1 MNKTTMQRILAVSVA
16 AALAPTIALA
26 GVPRDLPYAT
36 GSLTANQIMDQ
47 VYYVNHF
54 YALNNFSIES
64 SGDDITALINRA
76 PGDNPV
82 INTLER
88 YLNNDYSDGVTK
100 AMDLAIFRSG
110 KLRGTGMLITD
121 YVDDNKSQSYM
132 IWLPALRKIR
142 RFAQPALDDAWGGS
156 AFTFEDVTL
165 RKPNM
170 ETHELLG
177 KEKFNDCLG
186 TMDVPANQRTKNTQN
201 LPGPA
206 CDHKGKE
213 VYKVKSCTKFQN
225 WYYDC
230 RVSYIDTATFADYR
244 SEYFKGNEKTKV
256 IDRDWGSLGLSD
268 KRALYWKSWYG
279 KDLKTG
285 FETWAVIPQ
294 SVVRKN
300 SAHPATLWSEETLTK
315 IKQ

>member
-1 MNKTTMQRILAVSVA
+1 MKHKKRQGKTA
-16 AALAPTIALA
+16 AAVLLSLSAAMAFA
-26 GVPRDLPYAT
+26 GVSKDLPIPQ
-36 GSLTANQIMDQ
+36 GSPTAEQIIEQ

-54 YALNNFSIES
+54 YALKNFSIETS
-64 SGDDITALINRA
+64 KDDITVLINRA
-76 PGDNPV
+76 QGENPV
-82 INTLER
+82 VNTLER
-88 YLNNDYSDGVTK
+88 FLNNDYSDGVTK
-100 AMDLAIFRSG
+100 AMDLPIFRSG

-121 YVDDNKSQSYM
+121 YVDDGKSQSYM
-132 IWLPALRKIR
+132 IWLPALRKVR
-142 RFAQPALDDAWGGS
+142 RFAQPALDDAWGGT

-165 RKPNM
+165 RKPYM
-170 ETHELLG
+170 EKHELLG

-186 TMDVPANQRTKNTQN
+186 VMDLPADQRTKNTQN
-201 LPGPA
+201 LQPA
-206 CDHKGKE
+206 ACEHKGKE

-230 RVSYIDTATFADYR
+230 RTSYIDTKTFADYR
-244 SEYFKGNEKTKV
+244 TEYFKGNDKTKV

-268 KRALYWKSWYG
+268 PRALFWKYWYG

-285 FETWAVIPQ
+285 FESWAVIPQ

-300 SAHPATLWSEETLTK
+300 SDHPSTLWSEETLTK

>member
-1 MNKTTMQRILAVSVA
+1 MPMPSTR
-16 AALAPTIALA
+16 ALACATALTLIPTLALA
-26 GVPRDLPYAT
+26 GVPRDLPLPSGTPNAD
-36 GSLTANQIMDQ
+36 QIIEQ

-54 YALNNFSIES
+54 YALKNFSIET
-64 SGDDITALINRA
+64 SGNDITALINRSQ
-76 PGDNPV
+76 GDNPNV
-82 INTLER
+82 VTLER
-88 YLNNDYSDGVTK
+88 FLNNDYNDGSTK

-177 KEKFNDCLG
+177 KAKFDGCLG
-186 TMDVPANQRTKNTQN
+186 SLDLPADQRTKEVQN
-201 LPGPA
+201 LPKPA

-213 VYKVKSCTKFQN
+213 VYKVKSCTKQKN

-230 RVSYIDTATFADYR
+230 RVSYIDTTTFADYR
-244 SEYFKGNEKTKV
+244 TEYFKGSDMTKV
-256 IDRDWGSLGLSD
+256 IDRDWGSLGLAD
-268 KRALYWKSWYG
+268 KRALYWKYWYG

-300 SAHPATLWSEETLTK
+300 SDHPATLWSEETLTK